1 MKVRSTSR
9 KEAKIDESKI
19 ANEKRSFDVSDKD
32 YEILSKLVKSASL
45 TIGDVPSTES
55 KTLPTSTENGVLFW
69 GRESS
74 LPLIL
79 EQYKR
84 VILGMFN
91 KISVNDIKGYNVT
104 LYPPSIIKENTTVI
118 KTGNDIMCRIVLV
131 LGSPELFFVETSH
144 GKLEATCDI
153 FMSRN
158 QAVLLPYGVC
168 NTVSFCFN
176 NNKSLISKTI
186 KVAQISDF
194 GENKKDIVNPKKYL
208 SLAKEFIF
216 NSEFW

>member
-104 LYPPSIIKENTTVI
+104 LYPPSIIKENTTVN
-118 KTGNDIMCRIVLV
+118 KTSVRY
-131 LGSPELFFVETSH
+131 LFYTYLTDVE
-144 GKLEATCDI
+144 
-153 FMSRN
+153 
-158 QAVLLPYGVC
+158 
-168 NTVSFCFN
+168 
-176 NNKSLISKTI
+176 
-186 KVAQISDF
+186 
-194 GENKKDIVNPKKYL
+194 VN
-208 SLAKEFIF
+208 
-216 NSEFW
+216 